1 MTIVYRFYKSTY
13 ARSLTLSEHA
23 RSGKADSGA
32 SEVFYFGPQTR
43 LKHIKELS

>member
-32 SEVFYFGPQTR
+32 SEVFI
-43 LKHIKELS
+43 LAHKHVSNI